1 MSRTRSFDFAQ
12 LKTAKDSRGS
22 DHTLSPTAEA
32 ARQMFF
38 SNQKL
43 LVDLLS
49 DPQVA
54 SAQLRWPRSDACSHL

>member
-1 MSRTRSFDFAQ
+1 MSRTQSFDFAQ

-22 DHTLSPTAEA
+22 DHTLSPTAEC
-32 ARQMFF
+32 QMFF
-38 SNQKL
+38 SDQKL